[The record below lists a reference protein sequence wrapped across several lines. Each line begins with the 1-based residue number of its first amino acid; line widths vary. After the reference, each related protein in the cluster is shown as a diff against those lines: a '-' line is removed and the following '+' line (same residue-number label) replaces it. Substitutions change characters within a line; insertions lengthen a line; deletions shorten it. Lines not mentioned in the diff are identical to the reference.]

1 MSERELKL
9 FQDLNVV
16 LENVHVA
23 NQLIDKHDIE
33 SLEDVM
39 VNISQMEQK
48 LSILPPKLEQAG

>member
-48 LSILPPKLEQAG
+48 L